1 MSRAVLLSA
10 LMVVTSLG
18 GCTMPGLEGSQEGD
32 CEYDVD
38 GQEEYGGVLED
49 GSCFPMRG
57 PEFSTVIMEMGH
69 FDGFAVASQFP
80 SFEVRVIDYRSVD
93 GIDVSNSWMIS
104 KNDTLGLSYV
114 GHTLVID
121 GVMVTQY
128 EVYHGHSDV
137 YFSGPDGELSRGRDM
152 HPDYEDPFAELLRL
166 SLQDPSGTWPS
177 LYYDLSGLASQ
188 SWVVTGDVSSHHQ
201 IGRAL
206 IGDDGGWEVYV
217 GTIGL
222 PPRIQDI
229 GVYSDSLEPQYELRV
244 HYSDGELQIFHLLQ
258 DGTYE
263 EMMYSQGYIP
273 NPTLDRAPVPFIP
286 VPEAMLFEGNVTGVT
301 GVVPE
306 AMKHEVNLSDVEMH
320 VFVDNSSVANLTLD
334 DASNNVTSEAGEWW
348 DISWQDEGHIGLL
361 SHADRY
367 TVTTNSS
374 ASFDIR
380 FFDTWAQAWTDGL
393 E

>member
-1 MSRAVLLSA
+1 
-10 LMVVTSLG
+10 
-18 GCTMPGLEGSQEGD
+18 MPGLDGSEGG

-57 PEFSTVIMEMGH
+57 AEFSMVIMEMGH
-69 FDGFAVASQFP
+69 FDGFAEASQ
-80 SFEVRVIDYRSVD
+80 SSSLEIRVRDYRSVD
-93 GIDVSNSWMIS
+93 GTDVSNSWTIS

-121 GVMVTQY
+121 GILVTEY

-152 HPDYEDPFAELLRL
+152 HPDYEDPFAEILRL

-177 LYYDLSGLASQ
+177 LYYDLSGLVGQ
-188 SWVVTGDVSSHHQ
+188 SWVVTGDLSSLQQ
-201 IGRAL
+201 IGRAV
-206 IGDDGGWEVYV
+206 IDSDGGWEVYV

-244 HYSDGELQIFHLLQ
+244 DYEDSQLGLFHILQ

-263 EMMYSQGYIP
+263 EMLFSEGYIP

-286 VPEAMLFEGNVTGVT
+286 VPEMMLFEGNVTGVT
-301 GVVPE
+301 GIVPE
-306 AMKHEVNLSDVEMH
+306 AMKHEVTLSDVEMH
-320 VFVDNSSVANLTLD
+320 VFVDNLSVANLTLD
-334 DASNNVTSEAGEWW
+334 DASNNVTVEGGAWW
-348 DISWQDEGHIGLL
+348 DVSWEDGGHIGLL
-361 SHADRY
+361 SYGDRY

-374 ASFDIR
+374 AAFDIR
-380 FFDTWAQAWTDGL
+380 FFDTWAQAWTDGI